1 MIPFI
6 HTGNSITAIIDGVP
20 HLISNSHPNF
30 NKVVDLLTKGT
41 DDSTLVVG
49 LINPVKQ
56 LHTLVT
62 TTTGLS
68 VDATTNSVSFT
79 VDGFAFPIPDDL
91 RKEILRV
98 ASANGN
104 LDPFVNFLRLLK
116 DNPDKDVHT
125 QLYNFIRSCGIAL
138 ADDGHFLA
146 YKRIRNDFKDI
157 YSGTMDN
164 SPGTIVEMPRF
175 AVEKNPDRTCS
186 AGLHFAAWDYL
197 DKYASASNNRT
208 VLVKINP
215 ADVVSIPSDYNNMKG
230 RASRYEVLR
239 EVEYD
244 DELRNTPVVKSPSN
258 LMTFTTAS
266 GLGAVLFSNS
276 SSCIEIIGNGT
287 YPTIRVGFCRT
298 SGEHVT
304 MMLVDDVWVPT
315 KKRYN
320 PMSPKHNA
328 FEAYCQISTGDAS
341 QLTGTIL
348 PFSIC

>member
-6 HTGNSITAIIDGVP
+6 HTDNSITAIIDGVP
-20 HLISNSHPNF
+20 HVISNSHLNF
-30 NKVVDLLTKGT
+30 DRVVDLLTKGT

-56 LHTLVT
+56 LHTLVA

-116 DNPDKDVHT
+116 DNPDKDVHI
-125 QLYNFIRSCGIAL
+125 QLYSFIRSCGIAL
-138 ADDGHFLA
+138 TDDGHFLA

-157 YSGTMDN
+157 YTGTMDN

-197 DKYASASNNRT
+197 DKYANSSNNRT

-239 EVEYD
+239 EVAYD
-244 DELRNTPVVKSPSN
+244 DELRNTPVVKSPSKQATFISAYN
-258 LMTFTTAS
+258 LGMTLV
-266 GLGAVLFSNS
+266 GDK
-276 SSCIEIIGNGT
+276 SSCFEVVGNDT
-287 YPTIRVGFCRT
+287 YPTIRVGYCGIV
-298 SGEHVT
+298 SDWVT
-304 MMLVDDVWVPT
+304 MMLVDDLWIPA

>member
-1 MIPFI
+1 
-6 HTGNSITAIIDGVP
+6 
-20 HLISNSHPNF
+20 
-30 NKVVDLLTKGT
+30 
-41 DDSTLVVG
+41 
-49 LINPVKQ
+49 
-56 LHTLVT
+56 
-62 TTTGLS
+62 
-68 VDATTNSVSFT
+68 
-79 VDGFAFPIPDDL
+79 
-91 RKEILRV
+91 
-98 ASANGN
+98 
-104 LDPFVNFLRLLK
+104 
-116 DNPDKDVHT
+116 
-125 QLYNFIRSCGIAL
+125 
-138 ADDGHFLA
+138 
-146 YKRIRNDFKDI
+146 
-157 YSGTMDN
+157 
-164 SPGTIVEMPRF
+164 
-175 AVEKNPDRTCS
+175 
-186 AGLHFAAWDYL
+186 
-197 DKYASASNNRT
+197 
-208 VLVKINP
+208 VKINP